1 MLLLLQI
8 NKSENCE
15 NREGLKIG
23 RARLSCSFPKLVQFN
38 RRLDSKRIFSKVVL
52 FFELTF
58 NNRPPEY
65 DLE

>member
-15 NREGLKIG
+15 NREGLKIV
-23 RARLSCSFPKLVQFN
+23 RARLYCNFPNLDQN
-38 RRLDSKRIFSKVVL
+38 RRLDSKRIFSKVAL
-52 FFELTF
+52 FLELTF